1 MPRSRFLPDDS
12 VLQGL
17 VRRATATP
25 AKGSDVGVRPGRIRF
40 GAPAQTPAPRPEAEQ
55 RPSASEPVAWDR
67 AEVTGDLPTLAG
79 DDADVADLFDTE
91 VMARPVEGRLE
102 ILVSWLMGATGA
114 FAVFVADAEGLP
126 LVNRHAPE
134 DYVVATAALA
144 RAQEGLG
151 AFFPGMEEP
160 SMIVDLGDGNVLE
173 TISAATSAGRLVLGM
188 VVASRLDV
196 KLVREAR
203 RALTLAV
210 RVQGTEDSGV
220 KAEAGGETA

>member
-1 MPRSRFLPDDS
+1 LPDDS

-17 VRRATATP
+17 VRRATAAP

-40 GAPAQTPAPRPEAEQ
+40 GAPAQTPPPAATSSDTAPERGDE
-55 RPSASEPVAWDR
+55 SVAWDR

-79 DDADVADLFDTE
+79 ADADVADLFDTE

-114 FAVFVADAEGLP
+114 FAVFVADADGLP

-196 KLVREAR
+196 NLVREAR

-210 RVQGTEDSGV
+210 AARDDEVSGV
-220 KAEAGGETA
+220 EEGAGGETT